1 MISLLTSE
9 AFTNGLHLFRH
20 HANPVERVS
29 SLGFPIGTAIA
40 AVLAPKATVQQD
52 RHNSWPAKR
61 GYDLIL
67 VARSEAPLKAL
78 TANLASARDYR
89 DNHRLMEIVHPEALS

>member
-1 MISLLTSE
+1 MCNRLCNVWES
-9 AFTNGLHLFRH
+9 
-20 HANPVERVS
+20 
-29 SLGFPIGTAIA
+29 
-40 AVLAPKATVQQD
+40 VQQD

-67 VARSEAPLKAL
+67 VARSEAPPKAL

-89 DNHRLMEIVHPEALS
+89 DNHRLMEIVHPEALN